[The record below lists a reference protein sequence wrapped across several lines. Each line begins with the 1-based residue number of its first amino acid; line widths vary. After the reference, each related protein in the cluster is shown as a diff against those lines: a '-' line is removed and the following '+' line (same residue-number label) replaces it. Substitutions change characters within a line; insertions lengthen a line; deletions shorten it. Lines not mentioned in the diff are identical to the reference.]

1 MAYFD
6 CIVGGS
12 GKGNT
17 VTVTCAEEFAGLTI
31 TLSKTGKTYTKTCP
45 STAPYVVT
53 FNGVENGTYTCLI
66 IPWMIGSA
74 SA

>member
-1 MAYFD
+1 MNYFR
-6 CIVGGS
+6 CTVGGS

-31 TLSKTGKTYTKTCP
+31 TLFKTGKTYTKTCP

-53 FNGVENGTYTCLI
+53 FNGVIKRFQYPGAFEQGFLSLNQ
-66 IPWMIGSA
+66 
-74 SA
+74 